1 MSAGLRAV
9 KWCGCGGISRE
20 RGEHLKRLMT
30 ALAALA
36 ASVFVLSGCSGGGDA
51 ALKKD
56 VDELKAS
63 VAKLEKATG
72 LATPEPRKVS
82 EFKDFGFKLP
92 LPDGLQVQT
101 AGLAGAPKPT
111 NDEGQ
116 LSASSGGVGMVLIW
130 TKKSIDSKAA
140 VQGAFELLQ
149 SSQPT
154 LEFKPVSQGDLK
166 VDSQTGVFGS
176 FAAQDKQQK
185 VAAVGAIGSWSCKG
199 GQVYTL
205 TVAGANQQAVEG
217 SFAGFSSG
225 FKCPA

>member
-1 MSAGLRAV
+1 M
-9 KWCGCGGISRE
+9 
-20 RGEHLKRLMT
+20 KRMYS
-30 ALAALA
+30 ALAAVA
-36 ASVFVLSGCSGGGDA
+36 AGALLLTGCSGGGDDA

-56 VDELKAS
+56 VESLKAS

-101 AGLAGAPKPT
+101 AGLAGAAKAS

-116 LSASSGGVGMVLIW
+116 LTASSGGVGMVLIW
-130 TKKSIDSKAA
+130 TKKSIDNKAA
-140 VQGAFELLQ
+140 VQGAFELPQ

-185 VAAVGAIGSWSCKG
+185 VAAVGAIGSWACK

-205 TVAGANQQAVEG
+205 TVAGSNQQAVEG
-217 SFAGFSSG
+217 SFSGFSSG